1 MKTQTEAV
9 QTPDARPANAQPDR
23 HELVAEADR
32 IRAMTPGPLPDST
45 RLIREDRDRRNRLVS
60 VAIC

>member
-9 QTPDARPANAQPDR
+9 QAPDDTRAANAQPDR
-23 HELVAEADR
+23 HELIAEADR

-45 RLIREDRDRRNRLVS
+45 PLIRMDRDRR
-60 VAIC
+60 